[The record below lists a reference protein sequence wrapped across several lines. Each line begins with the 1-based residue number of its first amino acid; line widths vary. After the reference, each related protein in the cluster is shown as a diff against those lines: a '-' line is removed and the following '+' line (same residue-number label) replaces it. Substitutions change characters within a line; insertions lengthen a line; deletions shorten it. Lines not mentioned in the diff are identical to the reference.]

1 MLRPRALSAALLLS
15 LTGLALPA
23 LAADQCDSSRLGRTP
38 PAVNFRVDNDLFGG
52 EDQDQGYSNGA
63 LLTLVSPNLVDYT
76 DDPCLPR
83 TARWVN
89 SYLERLHPGEFDQQ
103 NMVFSIGQAIFTPTD
118 YTRRD
123 VIPDDRP
130 YAGILSPASATTR
143 VTTRT
148 CVPRSCRSAWLA
160 RGRSRRKR
168 RTPSTTRWAT
178 RNSRAGTTSCTTSR

>member
-130 YAGILSPASATTR
+130 YAGCLLYTSPS
-143 VTTRT
+143 
-148 CVPRSCRSAWLA
+148 PRD
-160 RGRSRRKR
+160 
-168 RTPSTTRWAT
+168 
-178 RNSRAGTTSCTTSR
+178 